1 MNVTKWVP
9 GQAWDASFTIGAE
22 DTNTVAVNIQLKDF
36 AGNDLAV
43 PNAVIAYIST
53 ASTGLDVGTIS
64 GEIALTSSGDGAANT
79 LLTHYAWLLIS
90 EADGDIDV
98 TITDT
103 GTTTQY
109 LTLVLPNGKLV
120 TSETLGFA

>member
-1 MNVTKWVP
+1 MNVTHWMP
-9 GQAWDASFTIGAE
+9 GVAWDASFTIAAE
-22 DTNTVAVNIQLKDF
+22 SSNTVAVNIQLKDF

-43 PNAVIAYIST
+43 TAAVIAYIST
-53 ASTGLDVGTIS
+53 SATGLDVGTIS
-64 GEIALTSSGDGAANT
+64 GDIALTSSGDGAVST

-109 LTLVLPNGKLV
+109 LVLVLPNGKLIV
-120 TSETLGFA
+120 STTLGFA